1 MSGGRIFPLREGRAA
16 VADDKSQDSDADAPE
31 GEEGAPAKKKI
42 PLKLMIIG
50 GVAAIVVLGGG
61 TAAALLLGGGEKAE
75 PGAHGEKEKPKK
87 AKGGGHGG
95 GKEGEGDGFGQ
106 LSEGPEGVVFYALP
120 PMVANISTSSGKPAY
135 LKLKLTLELPDQETA
150 DHFAPNA
157 PRLNDMFVT
166 FLREVREED
175 LSGSDGTYRLRQ
187 ELQRRVNLVIAPA
200 KVNAVLIEEMLVQ

>member
-1 MSGGRIFPLREGRAA
+1 VSK
-16 VADDKSQDSDADAPE
+16 DKPSEAEADAPE
-31 GEEGAPAKKKI
+31 GEDGEAPAKKKI

-50 GVAAIVVLGGG
+50 GVAAVVMLGGGG
-61 TAAALLLGGGEKAE
+61 TAAALLLGGGGGEEAKA
-75 PGAHGEKEKPKK
+75 GEHAKPKK

-95 GKEGEGDGFGQ
+95 GKEGEGDGFGA
-106 LSEGPEGVVFYALP
+106 LAEGPEGVVFYALP
-120 PMVANISTSSGKPAY
+120 PMVANIRSNDGKTAY

-150 DHFAPNA
+150 DSFAPNA
-157 PRLNDMFVT
+157 PRLNDMFTT

-175 LSGSDGTYRLRQ
+175 LAGSDGTYQLRQ